1 MLVGILVE
9 IAQILAGGLLVT
21 TEVIVRT
28 VGNAPQLAP
37 VGERK
42 GVFDIRGGTGVEGE
56 LGLLMVAQAQMLLFD
71 AEGAAT
77 SGSSPSSRRTTR
89 GRSRACRRTRT
100 PSAQTRG
107 CGR

>member
-28 VGNAPQLAP
+28 VGDAPQLAP
-37 VGERK
+37 VGERE

-71 AEGAAT
+71 AEGEQPLLAVVLPVGEPLEVGPGLAED
-77 SGSSPSSRRTTR
+77 
-89 GRSRACRRTRT
+89 
-100 PSAQTRG
+100 G